1 MKDGQ
6 ELVSI
11 VIPVHNAAKFIGDT
25 IESVKS
31 QTVKNWELILVDD
44 HSTDGSVGAI
54 EPFLADE
61 RIRLITNT
69 GKSGAANARNAG
81 TDAAKGRYLA
91 FLDADDIWFPDKLEA
106 QLEFMRHQSC
116 AFSFTAYE
124 YATEDGV
131 GVAKIVQV
139 PATITYRE
147 AIKNTTIFT
156 STVMFD
162 LNKLDN
168 ALVRMPDVPSE
179 DSATWWQVLRSGIKG
194 YGLKDPKTLYRRS
207 EGTLS
212 SNKLVAIKRIWNLY
226 RNVEHFSVIYSA
238 YCFCFYAINAVF
250 RRL

>member
-1 MKDGQ
+1 MYTD
-6 ELVSI
+6 LVSI
-11 VIPVHNAAKFIGDT
+11 VIPAHNAGRFIADT
-25 IESVKS
+25 IQSIKS
-31 QTVKNWELILVDD
+31 QTVENWEIIIVDD
-44 HSTDGSVGAI
+44 HSEDDLQSVV

-61 RIRLITNT
+61 RIRLIQNKN
-69 GKSGAANARNAG
+69 KSGAANARNAG
-81 TDAAKGRYLA
+81 IDEANGRFLA
-91 FLDADDIWFPDKLEA
+91 FLDADDIWFPDKLES
-106 QLEFMRHQSC
+106 QLAFMEKNSC

-162 LNKLDN
+162 RSKLDN
-168 ALVRMPDVPSE
+168 RLIYMPDVPSE
-179 DSATWWQVLRSGIKG
+179 DSATWWQVLRTGIVG
-194 YGLKDPKTLYRRS
+194 YGMRDPKTLYRRS
-207 EGTLS
+207 DGTLS

-226 RNVEHFSVIYSA
+226 RNVEHFNIFYSA